1 MRWCSAGPK
10 ALPKTSPH
18 HNDPWLDQNGARKL
32 GKQSGCTKRGGVLAT
47 IKVWPAEVGVSG
59 KVGATANLD
68 GVCARHQRAAMPERI
83 EAR

>member
-1 MRWCSAGPK
+1 MRWCSAGPT

-18 HNDPWLDQNGARKL
+18 HNDPWRDQNTARKL
-32 GKQSGCTKRGGVLAT
+32 RNQSGSTKHGGVLAT

-59 KVGATANLD
+59 KVDATANLD
-68 GVCARHQRAAMPERI
+68 GACARRQRAAMPERI